1 MREINLNPVIKIIPE
16 IGKLYKFREDNI
28 EATKKKY
35 GYYYTGLLMCIQ
47 EDVDSTLDIPKKF
60 AGKKVSVNP
69 LYQFEV
75 YNCYQHFE
83 QMDFFGRT
91 GVEIKT
97 SLFLSLWELND
108 TVEDAYGK
116 QS

>member
-1 MREINLNPVIKIIPE
+1 MREINLEPEIKVIPQ

-28 EATKKKY
+28 EETRKKY
-35 GYYYTGLLMCIQ
+35 GYYYTGLLMCVQ
-47 EDVDSTLDIPKKF
+47 EDVDSVMDLP
-60 AGKKVSVNP
+60 ALVGGKVRRVNP

-83 QMDFFGRT
+83 QIDFFGRT

-108 TVEDAYGK
+108 IIEEAYGK